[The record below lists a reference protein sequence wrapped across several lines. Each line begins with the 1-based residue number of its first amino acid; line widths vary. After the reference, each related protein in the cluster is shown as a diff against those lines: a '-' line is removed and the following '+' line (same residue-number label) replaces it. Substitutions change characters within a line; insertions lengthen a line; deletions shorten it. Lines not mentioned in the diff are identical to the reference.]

1 MAPHFTRSRRSPYQM
16 SCTFYSFVR
25 VAASGTLAERLN
37 DVGAVP
43 QWPPRV
49 GTGACPYE
57 HVRVA
62 RRQDPRHAILPSTRS
77 PISAFTSSSARPWL
91 QKSSNR
97 LSLLISAAMVLGG
110 RSAVKRR
117 IH

>member
-1 MAPHFTRSRRSPYQM
+1 MAPDFTRSRRSPYQM

-62 RRQDPRHAILPSTRS
+62 RRQDPRHAILTSTRS
-77 PISAFTSSSARPWL
+77 PISAFTSSYARPWL
-91 QKSSNR
+91 QMGSNR
-97 LSLLISAAMVLGG
+97 LSMLIRAARVLGSQSAAQRPL
-110 RSAVKRR
+110 
-117 IH
+117 